1 MAPRTVIVGPPGS
14 GKTTVGSLLAS
25 RYGVGFRDTDADIEA
40 AAGSTIADLF
50 VEHGETHFRSLERA
64 AIVEALRSHD
74 GVLSLGGGSV
84 VDPATRADLAAHR
97 VVFLDVS
104 LTDAAK
110 RVGLDNSRP
119 LLLGNVRGRLKQL
132 MDARR
137 PLYEEVA
144 TVVVDTSGRTPDDIV
159 DEIVKALA

>member
-1 MAPRTVIVGPPGS
+1 MSPRAVVVGPPGS
-14 GKTTVGSLLAS
+14 GKTTIGSLLAS
-25 RYGVGFRDTDADIEA
+25 RYEVEFRDTDADIEA
-40 AAGSTIADLF
+40 SAGASIADIF
-50 VEHGETHFRSLERA
+50 VTDGEPHFRSLERA
-64 AIVEALRSHD
+64 AIAAALSSHS

-84 VDPATRADLAAHR
+84 LDPATRALLAAER
-97 VVFLDVS
+97 VVFLEVS

-144 TVVVDTSGRTPDDIV
+144 TVVVDTSGRTPEDIV
-159 DEIVKALA
+159 DEIVKALS

>member
-1 MAPRTVIVGPPGS
+1 MSPRAVVVGPPGS
-14 GKTTVGSLLAS
+14 GKTTIGSMLAS
-25 RYGVGFRDTDADIEA
+25 RYGVEFRDTDADIEA
-40 AAGSTIADLF
+40 SAGTTIADLF
-50 VEHGETHFRSLERA
+50 VEQGEPHFRSLERA
-64 AIVEALRSHD
+64 AIASALASHE
-74 GVLSLGGGSV
+74 GVLSLCGGSV
-84 VDPATRADLAAHR
+84 LDAATRAELAAHR

-104 LTDAAK
+104 LTDAAR

-144 TVVVDTSGRTPDDIV
+144 TVVVDTSGRTPEDIV

>member
-1 MAPRTVIVGPPGS
+1 MSPRAVVVGPPGS

-40 AAGSTIADLF
+40 SAGASIADIF
-50 VEHGETHFRSLERA
+50 VTDGEPHFRSLERA
-64 AIVEALRSHD
+64 AIATALSSHD

-84 VDPATRADLAAHR
+84 LDPATRALLASER

-104 LTDAAK
+104 LTAAAK

-119 LLLGNVRGRLKQL
+119 LLLGNVRGRLKLL

-144 TVVVDTSGRTPDDIV
+144 TVVVDTSGRTPEDIV
-159 DEIVKALA
+159 DEIVKALS